1 MRQTGV
7 AAMIAYAAA
16 CHSSHGS
23 GPHDAAVDAE
33 IDAEIDAAPD
43 AATNPAGTIGRY
55 EAEDQMLVG
64 SAAIVGAAD
73 LSSRSQGDLGGEASV
88 RRAVTL
94 SNAGDGISFAVLP
107 ANAGANA
114 IVVRYSLPDLP
125 TGGGQTAPLALT
137 VTAPDNTPLVT
148 ETLTLTSRYAWGY
161 GSVAAGTKIYN
172 VPANAVTNDG
182 SDLAIHIYDETQ
194 LLLASPLPAGATV
207 ALTAP
212 AATPPV
218 TLDFVELEI
227 APPPLAQPA
236 GMLSIT
242 DAACGAIPLDTRGTG
257 RAFDGADDSS
267 YASVFDAVA
276 GINPF
281 NPTGSNGV
289 QSAGTQEKDYYTNGS
304 ADVLQDGS
312 ASAASANLSMFA
324 LADHNA
330 QSIATCLTTV
340 AAAGSAYTGV
350 WIPPGRFYVRGTVV
364 VPSGATI
371 RGAGIWYAKLVAV
384 DTAPPEPATNPATGL
399 SGIASVSGDLRF
411 IAGSGGTADATIS
424 DLALFGNVTQRDVVD
439 RFTPIG
445 VDGAFSTSTFER
457 IWIEHY
463 SQGVVMNG
471 SANGDTISEL
481 RVRGTLADGIDLFG
495 DTSNT
500 TISNSKT
507 RGTGDDG
514 FAVWSQSAT
523 TVSTGNLVTGDLAEL
538 PWFGDGFGV
547 YGGTK
552 ATLTDDTAIDT
563 LSGAGYKLATTFVAP
578 SLPSTFV
585 MTDVFV
591 SNGTLVRC
599 GGNAFAQHTGAL
611 QIGPELESIAGMIVD
626 RMTIED
632 PTFAAVDIRV
642 ISSIGPVASPGSVGV
657 ALANIEVLGAGSAG
671 CATVGA
677 QMTGSATLDAACAC
691 AAVGSAATTC
701 TGSNASPAT
710 FAVEVAC
717 PEVSCP

>member
-1 MRQTGV
+1 VRQPTL
-7 AAMIAYAAA
+7 AALIAYAAA
-16 CHSSHGS
+16 CNGGHGTA
-23 GPHDAAVDAE
+23 PHDAATTDTPV
-33 IDAEIDAAPD
+33 IDAAPD
-43 AATNPAGTIGRY
+43 AAPSAAANTITRY
-55 EAEDQMLVG
+55 EAESQQLLG

-94 SNAGDGISFAVLP
+94 ANPGDGISFA
-107 ANAGANA
+107 AAAGANA

-125 TGGGQTAPLALT
+125 TGGGQT
-137 VTAPDNTPLVT
+137 TPLT
-148 ETLTLTSRYAWGY
+148 LTITSATQTLLSTTLTLTSRYAWGY

-172 VPANAVTNDG
+172 VPANAITNDG
-182 SDLAIHIYDETQ
+182 SDLPIHIYDETQ

-207 ALTAP
+207 TLTLP
-212 AATPPV
+212 AASLPV
-218 TLDFVELEI
+218 TVDFVELEI
-227 APPPLAQPA
+227 VPPPLAQPA
-236 GMLSIT
+236 ATLSIT
-242 DAACGAIPLDTRGTG
+242 DPACGAIPLDTHATG
-257 RAFDGADDSS
+257 RVFDGIDDSS
-267 YASVFDAVA
+267 YASMFNAVT

-304 ADVLQDGS
+304 ADALQDNV

-324 LADHNA
+324 LADHNGSA
-330 QSIATCLTTV
+330 ISTCLATV
-340 AAAGSAYTGV
+340 AAAPATYTGV
-350 WIPPGRFYVRGTVV
+350 YIPPGRFYVRGTIA
-364 VPSGATI
+364 VPDNATI
-371 RGAGIWYAKLVAV
+371 SGAGIWYTKLVAV
-384 DTAPPEPATNPATGL
+384 DTAPPEPVTNPANGL
-399 SGIASVSGDLRF
+399 SGIASVSGDVRF
-411 IAGSGGTADATIS
+411 LAGSDAGPTTNVTIS

-445 VDGAFSTSTFER
+445 VDGAFSSSTFER
-457 IWIEHY
+457 LWIEHY
-463 SQGVVMNG
+463 SPGLVMNG
-471 SANGDTISEL
+471 SADADTLSQL
-481 RVRGTLADGIDLFG
+481 RVRNTLADGIDLFG

-523 TVSTGNLVTGDLAEL
+523 TVSTKNLVTSDLAEL
-538 PWFGDGFGV
+538 PWFGDGYGI
-547 YGGTK
+547 YGGTN

-585 MTDVFV
+585 MSDVFV

-599 GGNAFAQHTGAL
+599 GVDAFASRNGAL
-611 QIGPELESIAGMIVD
+611 QIGTELESIAGMIVD
-626 RMTIED
+626 RMTIDD
-632 PTFAAVDIRV
+632 PTFAAVDMRV
-642 ISSIGPVASPGSVGV
+642 ISSIGPVATPGSLGV